1 MFFVLLLNSQC
12 THQSTNTY
20 ILNIRA
26 DHIFDLILM
35 EQHSKRKAYIYN
47 QCYANQ
53 IDMRYHYS
61 LKCDA
66 LTILRIVYFKTYMNL
81 YILKIKYFLGRS
93 TNPVQNECF
102 QLCAGG
108 ACCLQNGNMYHV
120 QMCYL
125 QVFIKWEIKRL
136 N

>member
-20 ILNIRA
+20 ISNIRA

-66 LTILRIVYFKTYMNL
+66 LTILRIVYFKTYTCMNL
-81 YILKIKYFLGRS
+81 YILKIKYL
-93 TNPVQNECF
+93 
-102 QLCAGG
+102 
-108 ACCLQNGNMYHV
+108 
-120 QMCYL
+120 
-125 QVFIKWEIKRL
+125 
-136 N
+136 

>member
-1 MFFVLLLNSQC
+1 MFFVLLLNSQY

-26 DHIFDLILM
+26 DYIFDLILM
-35 EQHSKRKAYIYN
+35 EQHSKRNAYIYN

-81 YILKIKYFLGRS
+81 YILKIKYL
-93 TNPVQNECF
+93 
-102 QLCAGG
+102 
-108 ACCLQNGNMYHV
+108 
-120 QMCYL
+120 
-125 QVFIKWEIKRL
+125 
-136 N
+136 